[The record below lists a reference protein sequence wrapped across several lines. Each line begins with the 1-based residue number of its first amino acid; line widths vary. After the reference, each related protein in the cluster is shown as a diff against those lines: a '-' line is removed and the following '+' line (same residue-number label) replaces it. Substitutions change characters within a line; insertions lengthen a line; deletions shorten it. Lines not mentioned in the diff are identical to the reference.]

1 MPIYNPNILLL
12 LWMVDLYQNLH
23 VILEITGKF
32 KIKCELKR
40 HLSPSLVGTI
50 NRSLPVTGTIHML
63 GTSGVYVESHIES
76 GGERTRKEF
85 KKGDIA
91 FLSVGHAFCFF
102 HKDTKVGKAL
112 TPIGKILE
120 NYDELIKAESGD
132 EVSIY
137 CDTG

>member
-1 MPIYNPNILLL
+1 MDGGSVSKL
-12 LWMVDLYQNLH
+12 Q
-23 VILEITGKF
+23 VILEIIGKS

-50 NRSLPVTGTIHML
+50 IRSLPVTGTIHLL

-91 FLSVGHAFCFF
+91 FSSIGHAFCFF
-102 HKDTKVGKAL
+102 YKDTKIGKDL
-112 TPIGKILE
+112 VPIGKIIE
-120 NYDELIKAESGD
+120 NMDELLKLTSGD

-137 CDTG
+137 CDIG

>member
-1 MPIYNPNILLL
+1 MKDGGSVSKSL
-12 LWMVDLYQNLH
+12 VT
-23 VILEITGKF
+23 LEIPGKF

-50 NRSLPVTGTIHML
+50 NRSLPVSGTIHIL

-91 FLSVGHAFCFF
+91 FLTVGHAFCFF
-102 HKDTKVGKAL
+102 HKDTKVGKDL
-112 TPIGKILE
+112 TPIGKIL
-120 NYDELIKAESGD
+120 DDSQELLKAESGD

-137 CDTG
+137 CDADW

>member
-1 MPIYNPNILLL
+1 MDGGS
-12 LWMVDLYQNLH
+12 VSKLH

-63 GTSGVYVESHIES
+63 GDSGIYVESHIES

-91 FLSVGHAFCFF
+91 FLSVGRAFCFF
-102 HKDTKVGKAL
+102 HKDTKIGKDL
-112 TPIGKILE
+112 VPIGKILD
-120 NYDELIKAESGD
+120 NPDELLKSESGD
-132 EVSIY
+132 EISIY
-137 CDTG
+137 SDIG

>member
-1 MPIYNPNILLL
+1 MDDGGS
-12 LWMVDLYQNLH
+12 VSKS
-23 VILEITGKF
+23 VVTLEIPGKF

-50 NRSLPVTGTIHML
+50 NRSLPVSGTIHML
-63 GTSGVYVESHIES
+63 GTSGVYVESNIES

-102 HKDTKVGKAL
+102 HKDTKVGKDL
-112 TPIGKILE
+112 TPIGKIL
-120 NYDELIKAESGD
+120 DDSQELLKAESGD

-137 CDTG
+137 CDAD

>member
-1 MPIYNPNILLL
+1 MNSGS
-12 LWMVDLYQNLH
+12 VSKSH
-23 VILEITGKF
+23 VILEIDGEF

-50 NRSLPVTGTIHML
+50 NRSLPITGTVHLL

-91 FLSVGHAFCFF
+91 FLSVGHAICFF
-102 HKDTKVGKAL
+102 YKDTKVGKDL
-112 TPIGKILE
+112 IPIGKILDNHE
-120 NYDELIKAESGD
+120 YLLKAKSGD
-132 EVSIY
+132 KVSIY

>member
-1 MPIYNPNILLL
+1 MNGGSVSKSL
-12 LWMVDLYQNLH
+12 
-23 VILEITGKF
+23 VIFEITGKF

-63 GTSGVYVESHIES
+63 GISGVYVESHIES

-102 HKDTKVGKAL
+102 HKDAKVGKDL
-112 TPIGKILE
+112 IPIGKILDGSE
-120 NYDELIKAESGD
+120 ELLKAESGD

-137 CDTG
+137 CDIG

>member
-1 MPIYNPNILLL
+1 MDDGGSVSKSL
-12 LWMVDLYQNLH
+12 VT
-23 VILEITGKF
+23 LEIPGKF

-50 NRSLPVTGTIHML
+50 NRSLPVSGTIHML
-63 GTSGVYVESHIES
+63 GNSGVYVESNIES

-85 KKGDIA
+85 KKGEIA

-102 HKDTKVGKAL
+102 YKDAKVGKDL
-112 TPIGKILE
+112 IPIGKIL
-120 NYDELIKAESGD
+120 DDPQKLLKAKSGD
-132 EVSIY
+132 KVSIY

>member
-1 MPIYNPNILLL
+1 MDDGGS
-12 LWMVDLYQNLH
+12 VSKSF
-23 VILEITGKF
+23 VTVEIAGKF

-50 NRSLPVTGTIHML
+50 NRSLPVSGTIHML

-76 GGERTRKEF
+76 GGERTKKEF
-85 KKGDIA
+85 KKGEIA

-102 HKDTKVGKAL
+102 YKDTKVGKDL
-112 TPIGKILE
+112 IPIGKILDGI
-120 NYDELIKAESGD
+120 DELLKAESGD
-132 EVSIY
+132 EVTIY

>member
-1 MPIYNPNILLL
+1 MDGGS
-12 LWMVDLYQNLH
+12 VSKSQ
-23 VILEITGKF
+23 VILEIIGKS

-50 NRSLPVTGTIHML
+50 IRSLPVTGTIHLL

-91 FLSVGHAFCFF
+91 FSSIGHAFCFF
-102 HKDTKVGKAL
+102 YKDTKIGKDL
-112 TPIGKILE
+112 VPIGKIIE
-120 NYDELIKAESGD
+120 NMDELLKLTSGD

-137 CDTG
+137 CDIG

>member
-1 MPIYNPNILLL
+1 MDGGS
-12 LWMVDLYQNLH
+12 VSKSQ
-23 VILEITGKF
+23 VILEIIGKS

-50 NRSLPVTGTIHML
+50 VRSLPVSGTIHLL

-91 FLSVGHAFCFF
+91 FSSIGHAFCFF
-102 HKDTKVGKAL
+102 HKDTKIGKDL
-112 TPIGKILE
+112 VPIGKIIE
-120 NYDELIKAESGD
+120 NMDELLKLNSGD

-137 CDTG
+137 CDIG

>member
-1 MPIYNPNILLL
+1 MDGGS
-12 LWMVDLYQNLH
+12 VSKSH

-40 HLSPSLVGTI
+40 HLSPSLVGII
-50 NRSLPVTGTIHML
+50 NRSLPVTGTIHLL

-102 HKDTKVGKAL
+102 HTDTKVGKDL
-112 TPIGKILE
+112 IPIGKIL
-120 NYDELIKAESGD
+120 DDPHELFKSESGD

-137 CDTG
+137 SDIG

>member
-1 MPIYNPNILLL
+1 MSGGS
-12 LWMVDLYQNLH
+12 VSKSH

-50 NRSLPVTGTIHML
+50 NRSLPITGTIHML
-63 GTSGVYVESHIES
+63 GTSGVYVESNIES
-76 GGERTRKEF
+76 GGERTRNEF

-91 FLSVGHAFCFF
+91 FLSVGHSFCFF
-102 HKDTKVGKAL
+102 HKDTKVGKDL
-112 TPIGKILE
+112 IPIGKILDDPE
-120 NYDELIKAESGD
+120 DLLKSASGD

-137 CDTG
+137 CDIG

>member
-1 MPIYNPNILLL
+1 MDGGS
-12 LWMVDLYQNLH
+12 VSKSH
-23 VILEITGKF
+23 VILEIVGKF

-50 NRSLPVTGTIHML
+50 IRSLPVTGTAHLL
-63 GTSGVYVESHIES
+63 GSSGVYVESHIES
-76 GGERTRKEF
+76 GGGRTRKEF

-102 HKDTKVGKAL
+102 YKNTKVGKDL
-112 TPIGKILE
+112 IPIGNMLGDV
-120 NYDELIKAESGD
+120 DELLNAESGD

>member
-1 MPIYNPNILLL
+1 MNGGSVSKSL
-12 LWMVDLYQNLH
+12 
-23 VILEITGKF
+23 VIFEITGKF

-50 NRSLPVTGTIHML
+50 NRSLPVIGTIHML

-102 HKDTKVGKAL
+102 YKDAKVGKEL
-112 TPIGKILE
+112 IPIGKILD
-120 NYDELIKAESGD
+120 NVDVLFNAESGD

>member
-1 MPIYNPNILLL
+1 MDEGGA
-12 LWMVDLYQNLH
+12 VSKS
-23 VILEITGKF
+23 VVTLEIPGKF

-50 NRSLPVTGTIHML
+50 NRSLPVSGTIHML
-63 GTSGVYVESHIES
+63 GTSGVYVDSHIES

-102 HKDTKVGKAL
+102 HKDTKVGKDL
-112 TPIGKILE
+112 TPIGKIL
-120 NYDELIKAESGD
+120 DDSQELLKAESGD

-137 CDTG
+137 CDADW

>member
-1 MPIYNPNILLL
+1 MDSGS
-12 LWMVDLYQNLH
+12 VSKSQ
-23 VILEITGKF
+23 VILEIKGKI

-50 NRSLPVTGTIHML
+50 IRSLPVTGTIHLL
-63 GTSGVYVESHIES
+63 GSSGVYVESHIES

-102 HKDTKVGKAL
+102 YKDAKVGKDL
-112 TPIGKILE
+112 IPIGKIIE
-120 NYDELIKAESGD
+120 NSDELLKVNSGD

-137 CDTG
+137 CETG

>member
-1 MPIYNPNILLL
+1 MDGRSVSKSY
-12 LWMVDLYQNLH
+12 
-23 VILEITGKF
+23 VILEIIGKF

-40 HLSPSLVGTI
+40 HLSPSLVGMI
-50 NRSLPVTGTIHML
+50 NRSLPVTGTIHLL
-63 GTSGVYVESHIES
+63 GTSGVYVEAHIES
-76 GGERTRKEF
+76 GGERTRRDF

-102 HKDTKVGKAL
+102 YKNTKVGKDL
-112 TPIGKILE
+112 IPIGNILDDV
-120 NYDELIKAESGD
+120 DELLNAESGD

>member
-1 MPIYNPNILLL
+1 MNSGS
-12 LWMVDLYQNLH
+12 VSKSH
-23 VILEITGKF
+23 VILEIDGEF

-50 NRSLPVTGTIHML
+50 NRSLPVIGTIHML

-102 HKDTKVGKAL
+102 HKDAKVGKDL
-112 TPIGKILE
+112 IPIGKILD
-120 NYDELIKAESGD
+120 NADELLKAESGD
-132 EVSIY
+132 DVSIY

>member
-1 MPIYNPNILLL
+1 MDGGS
-12 LWMVDLYQNLH
+12 VSKLYI
-23 VILEITGKF
+23 ILEIAGKL

-102 HKDTKVGKAL
+102 HKDTKVGKDL
-112 TPIGKILE
+112 IPIGKILD
-120 NYDELIKAESGD
+120 NPKDLLKTESGD

-137 CDTG
+137 CDIG

>member
-1 MPIYNPNILLL
+1 MDGGSVSKSL
-12 LWMVDLYQNLH
+12 M
-23 VILEITGKF
+23 ILEITGKN

-50 NRSLPVTGTIHML
+50 IRSLPVSGTIHLL

-102 HKDTKVGKAL
+102 HKDTKVGKEL
-112 TPIGKILE
+112 IPIGKILE
-120 NYDELIKAESGD
+120 NTGELLKVNSGD

-137 CDTG
+137 CETG

>member
-1 MPIYNPNILLL
+1 MDGGSVSKSY
-12 LWMVDLYQNLH
+12 
-23 VILEITGKF
+23 VILEIIGKS
-32 KIKCELKR
+32 KTKCELKR
-40 HLSPSLVGTI
+40 HLSPSLVGII

-76 GGERTRKEF
+76 GGERTKKEF

-102 HKDTKVGKAL
+102 YKDAKVGKEL
-112 TPIGKILE
+112 IPIGKILD
-120 NYDELIKAESGD
+120 NVDVLFNAESGD

>member
-1 MPIYNPNILLL
+1 MADGGS
-12 LWMVDLYQNLH
+12 VSKS
-23 VILEITGKF
+23 VVTLEIPGKF

-50 NRSLPVTGTIHML
+50 NRSLPVSGTIHML
-63 GTSGVYVESHIES
+63 GTSGVYVESNIES

-102 HKDTKVGKAL
+102 HKDTKVGKDL
-112 TPIGKILE
+112 TPIGKIL
-120 NYDELIKAESGD
+120 DDSQELLKAESGD

-137 CDTG
+137 CDAD

>member
-1 MPIYNPNILLL
+1 MDGGSVSKSY
-12 LWMVDLYQNLH
+12 
-23 VILEITGKF
+23 VILDIAGKS

-40 HLSPSLVGTI
+40 HLSPSLVGVI
-50 NRSLPVTGTIHML
+50 NRSLPITGTVHIL
-63 GTSGVYVESHIES
+63 GTSVVYVESNIES

-102 HKDTKVGKAL
+102 HKDARVGKDMV
-112 TPIGKILE
+112 PIGKILTATE
-120 NYDELIKAESGD
+120 ELLKAESGD

-137 CDTG
+137 CDTGS

>member
-1 MPIYNPNILLL
+1 MFL
-12 LWMVDLYQNLH
+12 MDEGGSVSKS
-23 VILEITGKF
+23 VVTLEIPGKF

-50 NRSLPVTGTIHML
+50 NRSLPVSGTIHML
-63 GTSGVYVESHIES
+63 GTSGVYVESNIES

-102 HKDTKVGKAL
+102 HKDTKVGKDL
-112 TPIGKILE
+112 TPIGKIL
-120 NYDELIKAESGD
+120 DDSQELLKAESGD

-137 CDTG
+137 CDAD

>member
-1 MPIYNPNILLL
+1 MDGRS
-12 LWMVDLYQNLH
+12 VSKSH
-23 VILEITGKF
+23 VILEIIGKF

-40 HLSPSLVGTI
+40 HLSPSLVGMI
-50 NRSLPVTGTIHML
+50 NRSLPVTGTIHLL

-76 GGERTRKEF
+76 GGERTRKDF

-102 HKDTKVGKAL
+102 YKNTKVGKDL
-112 TPIGKILE
+112 IPIGNILDDV
-120 NYDELIKAESGD
+120 DELLNAESGD

>member
-1 MPIYNPNILLL
+1 MDEGGS
-12 LWMVDLYQNLH
+12 VSKS
-23 VILEITGKF
+23 VVTLEIPSKF

-50 NRSLPVTGTIHML
+50 NRSLPVSGTIHML
-63 GTSGVYVESHIES
+63 GTSGVYVESNIES

-102 HKDTKVGKAL
+102 HKDTKVGKDL
-112 TPIGKILE
+112 IPIGKILD
-120 NYDELIKAESGD
+120 NSQELLKAESGD

-137 CDTG
+137 CDAD

>member
-1 MPIYNPNILLL
+1 MEGGS
-12 LWMVDLYQNLH
+12 VSKSH
-23 VILEITGKF
+23 VILEINGKF
-32 KIKCELKR
+32 KMKCELKR

-50 NRSLPVTGTIHML
+50 IRSLPVTGTIHIL

-76 GGERTRKEF
+76 GGERTKKEF

-91 FLSVGHAFCFF
+91 FLSVSHAFCFF
-102 HKDTKVGKAL
+102 HKDAKVGKDL
-112 TPIGKILE
+112 ILIGKIL
-120 NYDELIKAESGD
+120 DDSQELLKAESGD

>member
-1 MPIYNPNILLL
+1 MNGGSVSKSL
-12 LWMVDLYQNLH
+12 
-23 VILEITGKF
+23 VILEVVGKF

-50 NRSLPVTGTIHML
+50 NRSLPISATIHML
-63 GTSGVYVESHIES
+63 GNSGVYLESTIES
-76 GGERTRKEF
+76 GGGRTRTDF

-102 HKDTKVGKAL
+102 HKDTKVGKDL

-120 NYDELIKAESGD
+120 GVDELLNASSGD

-137 CDTG
+137 CDAG

>member
-1 MPIYNPNILLL
+1 MDGGSVSNS
-12 LWMVDLYQNLH
+12 H
-23 VILEITGKF
+23 VILEISGKF

-50 NRSLPVTGTIHML
+50 IRSLPVTGTVHML

-102 HKDTKVGKAL
+102 HKDTKVGKEL
-112 TPIGKILE
+112 IPIGKIIE
-120 NYDELIKAESGD
+120 NTDELLKVSSGD
-132 EVSIY
+132 EVTIY
-137 CDTG
+137 CETGW